1 MGNSSSSHNGNQKN
15 DFLVLGERNSKNFN
29 FASQICL
36 GSISNKFEYAD
47 TEEISLKENVHDV
60 SVDYNAIDKSDI
72 LNIRKF

>member
-1 MGNSSSSHNGNQKN
+1 M
-15 DFLVLGERNSKNFN
+15 
-29 FASQICL
+29 
-36 GSISNKFEYAD
+36 SNKFEYAD